1 MLVTIGRVDVEVTND
16 MTEDEIENVMHEA
29 GEKNKKLE
37 QEENGREL
45 AKEGIN
51 YMLDKAVKEMPNI

>member
-1 MLVTIGRVDVEVTND
+1 MLVTIGRVDVKVTND
-16 MTEDEIENVMHEA
+16 MTEDEIENVMIEA

-37 QEENGREL
+37 KEENGRKL
-45 AKEGIN
+45 AGEGIN